1 MIDTA
6 VILAAGKGERLNDI
20 SNFKS
25 KPLTEIFGISL
36 IERNICKLNECLL
49 VKNFI
54 VVTGFNYKELENHLD
69 EIKQRRNLNIK
80 AIFDK
85 DWEKGNGRTFL
96 TGLNSES
103 NAINP
108 KGASSILFLSAGRN
122 PLPTFAISSM

>member
-54 VVTGFNYKELENHLD
+54 VITGFNYKELEKHLG
-69 EIKQRRNLNIK
+69 EIKQK
-80 AIFDK
+80 PPVFSAVKK
-85 DWEKGNGRTFL
+85 DGKRLYEYARKGKEVEVPTRIVTI
-96 TGLNSES
+96 SEFE
-103 NAINP
+103 ITDID
-108 KGASSILFLSAGRN
+108 GADVKCRHFCQTAG
-122 PLPTFAISSM
+122 

>member
-54 VVTGFNYKELENHLD
+54 VVTGFNYQELENHLD

-80 AIFDK
+80 AIFEQ

-96 TGLNSES
+96 TGLN
-103 NAINP
+103 N
-108 KGASSILFLSAGRN
+108 ASSNQFYLQMSDHLFLDDFYKEIKNS
-122 PLPTFAISSM
+122 